1 MPRCTIVQP
10 GHVMLKQKKERQ
22 LFVLS
27 RRFALILS
35 IVFISGFTQGLL
47 IPLLSILLERQGT
60 PAYIN
65 GLSAAVLYVGVIVAA
80 PLMEKPLRRHGYVPV
95 ISFGLILVAV
105 AVFAFPL
112 IPSVLAWMVLRFAVG
127 FGDQTLHYGSQVWV
141 TSITPNHKLGR
152 TMSLYGMAFGLGFAL
167 GPLAAP
173 LVDWI
178 SWLPFVLTGTLTVL
192 VLIALRRLP
201 NEKPSDIMPEE
212 LQSAASRYRLVLT
225 SAWFTLLPGFTYGF
239 LEATLNASFPVFAT
253 RNGYELSQTSS
264 LITTFVVSSLL
275 MQLPLGRLADH
286 FGKRRTLITV
296 LSIGAFAFLAACFFF
311 QSYGALF
318 MIFAVSGMALGSTYS
333 LGVAYMTEQLP
344 SHLLPTG
351 NLLAGISFS
360 LGSILGPI
368 SGSFFVMLP
377 PGFYFI
383 LFVLVL
389 ATLAYLLFRSKTPR
403 SL

>member
-1 MPRCTIVQP
+1 
-10 GHVMLKQKKERQ
+10 MLCLIQKMKGSC
-22 LFVLS
+22 FVVS

-65 GLSAAVLYVGVIVAA
+65 GLSAAVLYIGVIVAA

-95 ISFGLILVAV
+95 ISFGLSLVAV

-112 IPSVLAWMVLRFAVG
+112 LPSVLAWMVLRFIVG

-141 TSITPNHKLGR
+141 TSITPNEKLGR

-173 LVDWI
+173 LVDLI
-178 SWLPFVLTGTLTVL
+178 DWLPFVLTGTLTVIVL
-192 VLIALRRLP
+192 VLLRRLP
-201 NEKPSDIMPEE
+201 NEKPTDIMPEE
-212 LQSAASRYRLVLT
+212 LQSAASRYRLVLA

-253 RNGYELSQTSS
+253 RNGYALSETSA
-264 LITTFVVSSLL
+264 LITTFVVSSLI

-296 LSIGAFAFLAACFFF
+296 LCIGASAFLAACFLFE
-311 QSYGALF
+311 SYGALF
-318 MIFAVSGMALGSTYS
+318 AIFAFSGMALGSTYS

-360 LGSILGPI
+360 LGSILG
-368 SGSFFVMLP
+368 
-377 PGFYFI
+377 
-383 LFVLVL
+383 
-389 ATLAYLLFRSKTPR
+389 
-403 SL
+403 

>member
-1 MPRCTIVQP
+1 
-10 GHVMLKQKKERQ
+10 MLCLIQKMKGSC
-22 LFVLS
+22 FVVS

-65 GLSAAVLYVGVIVAA
+65 GLSAAVLYIGVIVAA

-95 ISFGLILVAV
+95 ISFGLSLVAV

-112 IPSVLAWMVLRFAVG
+112 LPSVLAWMVLRFIVG

-141 TSITPNHKLGR
+141 TSITPNERLGR

-173 LVDWI
+173 LVDYI
-178 SWLPFVLTGTLTVL
+178 DWLPFVLTGTLTVIVL
-192 VLIALRRLP
+192 VLLRRLP
-201 NEKPSDIMPEE
+201 NEKPTDIMPEE
-212 LQSAASRYRLVLT
+212 LQSAASRYRLVLA

-253 RNGYELSQTSS
+253 RNGYALSETSA
-264 LITTFVVSSLL
+264 LITTFVVSSLI

-296 LSIGAFAFLAACFFF
+296 LCIGASAFLAACFFF
-311 QSYGALF
+311 ESYGALF
-318 MIFAVSGMALGSTYS
+318 AIFAFSGMALGSTYS

-368 SGSFFVMLP
+368 AGSVFVLLP
-377 PGFYFI
+377 PAFYFS
-383 LFVLVL
+383 LFVGVL
-389 ATLAYLLFRSKTPR
+389 FTLAYLLFRSTAKPAQIK
-403 SL
+403 

>member
-1 MPRCTIVQP
+1 
-10 GHVMLKQKKERQ
+10 MLCLIQKMKGSC
-22 LFVLS
+22 FVVS

-65 GLSAAVLYVGVIVAA
+65 GLSAAVLYIGVIVAA

-95 ISFGLILVAV
+95 ISFGLSLVAV

-112 IPSVLAWMVLRFAVG
+112 LPSVLTWMVLRFIVG

-141 TSITPNHKLGR
+141 TSITPNEKLGR

-173 LVDWI
+173 LVDLI
-178 SWLPFVLTGTLTVL
+178 DWLPFVLTGTLTVIVL
-192 VLIALRRLP
+192 VLLRRLP
-201 NEKPSDIMPEE
+201 NEKPTDIMPEE
-212 LQSAASRYRLVLT
+212 LQSAASRYRLVLA

-253 RNGYELSQTSS
+253 RNGYALSETSA
-264 LITTFVVSSLL
+264 LITTFVVSSLI

-296 LSIGAFAFLAACFFF
+296 LCIGASAFLAACFLFE
-311 QSYGALF
+311 SYGALF
-318 MIFAVSGMALGSTYS
+318 AIFAFSGMALGSTYS

-368 SGSFFVMLP
+368 AGSVFVLLP
-377 PGFYFI
+377 PAFYFS
-383 LFVLVL
+383 LFVGVL
-389 ATLAYLLFRSKTPR
+389 FTLAYLLFRSTAKPTQIK
-403 SL
+403 